1 MLTKFDLLVSS
12 ITSTGKTSDLGSD
25 GEINEARET
34 AERLLD
40 DTLKKVS
47 LDSLLS
53 QQLVTPVSGEY
64 LFK

>member
-12 ITSTGKTSDLGSD
+12 ITSPGKTSDLGSD